1 MSTSQKLINL
11 QAVNVITSNLVAD
24 TKVNFANNLFYINS
38 QDKIGIKKT
47 TPAYTLDVNGDVNF
61 SGNLYKN
68 GSIVYTET
76 ASTSLWTTG
85 GSGFIYYN
93 GGNVAI
99 GTSSST
105 PYKFYVSGTGYFL
118 STLTLGSNLVV
129 SSDISCNN
137 INVNN
142 DTTTLNLT
150 STGNTQLA
158 TTNIS
163 GLITGTNG
171 LNLDGDLDILSG
183 NINASTSKITCDSL
197 EVINQT
203 NFTSSVIFQKDVYIN
218 GKTICYDDFSVN
230 NKFNVNKTTGNL
242 TASGSINVGGSVSIQ
257 GTLNVLSESV
267 INKLT
272 VNNDLSV
279 NGNLNCTSGQS
290 NLNSVQVNELDVLN
304 VLDVDT
310 GNFTVDPST
319 GSITINYST
328 ISTSTTTGALVVA
341 GGVGIQSNLFVQGNI
356 NANIGTS
363 SFQNM
368 NVLNT
373 FICNG
378 AATFNNTL
386 TTYNNL
392 TVNSDIICASGGS
405 GTGKITC
412 NSLDVGSGD
421 LTIDS
426 AGNIDTNG
434 YITMGNNLT
443 VGGDVFIDGDFTLT
457 NTSGNFSG
465 GIITNS
471 RFIDGLT
478 NPYNVSNNYSGSTF
492 IINSHAALTINLP
505 TTISPG
511 TWFKFICGPAYSSSG
526 LLQIVSPTNI
536 FGISDNNSTNTSISS
551 GKTTINFNSNSSGD
565 YVKISRVYIDS
576 SNTGYNVNTKSVD
589 NNGFTFS

>member
-11 QAVNVITSNLVAD
+11 QAVNVITSNLVSD

-328 ISTSTTTGALVVA
+328 ISTSTTTGALVVT